1 MERDELELWLC
12 GPDTVLLPPFAAAEA
27 LGLPADALADTTLL
41 RTASRVRALQLT
53 LAILR
58 DAFAADLDV
67 WRWLE
72 TPRWELRGMTP
83 RAALVAG
90 LHEAVEALA
99 VQTWNVRIRL
109 AGAA

>member
-1 MERDELELWLC
+1 MERDDLELWLC
-12 GPDTVLLPPFAAAEA
+12 GPDTTLLSPFAAAEA
-27 LGLPADALADTTLL
+27 LGLPADALVDTTLL
-41 RTASRVRALQLT
+41 RTARRVRGLQLT

-58 DAFAADLDV
+58 DAFVADLDV

-72 TPRWELRGMTP
+72 TPRRELRGMTP

-90 LHEAVEALA
+90 LHADVERLAVE
-99 VQTWNVRIRL
+99 TWNAEVCM

>member
-1 MERDELELWLC
+1 MDRDDLELWLC
-12 GPDTVLLPPFAAAEA
+12 GPDTTLLSPFAAAEA

-41 RTASRVRALQLT
+41 RTARRVRALQLT
-53 LAILR
+53 LAIVR

-72 TPRWELRGMTP
+72 TPRRELLGMTP

-90 LHEAVEALA
+90 LHERVEVLA
-99 VQTWNVRIRL
+99 VQTWNEEVCM

>member
-12 GPDTVLLPPFAAAEA
+12 GPDTVLMSPFAAAEA

-41 RTASRVRALQLT
+41 RTARRVQALQLT

-58 DAFAADLDV
+58 DVFVADLDV

-72 TPRWELRGMTP
+72 TPRRELRGMTP

-90 LHEAVEALA
+90 LYERVEAIA
-99 VQTWNVRIRL
+99 VQAWNAEICMV
-109 AGAA
+109 GAA

>member
-12 GPDTVLLPPFAAAEA
+12 GPDTTPLSPFAAAEA
-27 LGLPADALADTTLL
+27 LGLPADALAATTLL
-41 RTASRVRALQLT
+41 RTGRRVRALQLT
-53 LAILR
+53 LAIVR
-58 DAFAADLDV
+58 DIFADDLDV

-72 TPRWELRGMTP
+72 TPRRELRGMTA

-90 LHEAVEALA
+90 LHEDVERLA
-99 VQTWNVRIRL
+99 VKAWNSVICM